1 MITVN
6 TYMLKLNI
14 DKMSEVIILSDSN
27 ESNLSIELNDEV
39 KNVNEKKKQESLFN
53 DSDSNDFELPEI
65 QFFHSI
71 NNTLCDNNSK
81 NYLDNF
87 DSCIPLQEYN
97 NKLPTS
103 NTDYHVSNSMDFLED
118 SSKDNNNDEKKKKS
132 KAVTK
137 KNKGHTTDKGLKKQE
152 LLKEKALRAIALKRS
167 KNLKPG
173 ECLKFIEVVL
183 DKNIENYAFIT
194 DIVNTLLDANVRY
207 SINTGPISNSILWK
221 RTVENNYVNEMTEIC
236 TVTDIETIN
245 QMVIIWNWDEVV
257 TKVVDGSFCDTIIN
271 IKASLPN
278 YKIILVMFGIE
289 DYFTHRKQV
298 RNSGK
303 NKTKRTNTCN
313 NDKFKNF
320 PEISKQNLEMC
331 LNEIQI
337 IAKCNSRLIN
347 TSQDL
352 ALMVYQCTKAISEIP
367 YKLEKNRNLNNKFD
381 WYVMGD
387 NRNTV
392 RVDKD
397 GNGLRRL
404 WQQQLCQF
412 NLSSLEIA
420 EAICSVYPSPSD
432 LVEAYMNCTVDEG
445 LNLLK
450 DIPIRRAAGP
460 LTAVRKVG
468 PELSKKIYLMFTSED
483 GENILS

>member
-1 MITVN
+1 MN
-6 TYMLKLNI
+6 
-14 DKMSEVIILSDSN
+14 
-27 ESNLSIELNDEV
+27 
-39 KNVNEKKKQESLFN
+39 
-53 DSDSNDFELPEI
+53 
-65 QFFHSI
+65 
-71 NNTLCDNNSK
+71 
-81 NYLDNF
+81 
-87 DSCIPLQEYN
+87 
-97 NKLPTS
+97 
-103 NTDYHVSNSMDFLED
+103 
-118 SSKDNNNDEKKKKS
+118 
-132 KAVTK
+132 A
-137 KNKGHTTDKGLKKQE
+137 
-152 LLKEKALRAIALKRS
+152 
-167 KNLKPG
+167 
-173 ECLKFIEVVL
+173 
-183 DKNIENYAFIT
+183 
-194 DIVNTLLDANVRY
+194 LLDANVRY
-207 SINTGPISNSILWK
+207 SINTGLISNSVLWK
-221 RTVENNYVNEMTEIC
+221 RIVENHYVNEINEIC

-245 QMVIIWNWDEVV
+245 QIVIIWNWDEVV
-257 TKVVDGSFCDTIIN
+257 TKVIDGSFCDSIVN
-271 IKASLPN
+271 IKTSLPN
-278 YKIILVMFGIE
+278 YKIILVVFGIE
-289 DYFTHRKQV
+289 DYFTHKKQA
-298 RNSGK
+298 RHSGK
-303 NKTKRTNTCN
+303 KKTKKTNTCN
-313 NDKFKNF
+313 NDEFKNF
-320 PEISKQNLEMC
+320 LEISRQKLEMC

-347 TSQDL
+347 ASQDL
-352 ALMVYQCTKAISEIP
+352 ALMVYQCTKAIAEIP

-432 LVEAYMNCTVDEG
+432 LVETYMNCTYDEG
-445 LNLLK
+445 LHLLK